1 MGILEP
7 VQWCADIC
15 IDGTKDIIGFMF
27 SWDVLSVVKDV
38 CVEACGEMIDLFTG
52 EYNG

>member
-15 IDGTKDIIGFMF
+15 IDGTKDIIGFML

-38 CVEACGEMIDLFTG
+38 CISGFGEMIDLFTG
-52 EYNG
+52 EYTG